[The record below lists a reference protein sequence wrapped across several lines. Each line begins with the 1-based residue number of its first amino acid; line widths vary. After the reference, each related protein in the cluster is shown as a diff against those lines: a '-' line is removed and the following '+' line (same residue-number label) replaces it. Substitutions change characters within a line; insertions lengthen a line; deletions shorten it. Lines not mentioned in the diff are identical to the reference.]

1 MQVAPQTN
9 TAQTATH
16 RDRLL
21 GAVVAAPSQE
31 VFRKPLCRC
40 PSGLT
45 LTHSS
50 CLTEE
55 HDLCDLLKSA
65 HQPISSVALKIFQCA
80 SVVAAHGGDLDISE
94 QDASMLSP

>member
-1 MQVAPQTN
+1 MQREMQVEPQTN

-16 RDRLL
+16 GNRLL
-21 GAVVAAPSQE
+21 GAVVAAPSPE

-40 PSGLT
+40 TSGLT
-45 LTHSS
+45 LMHSS

-65 HQPISSVALKIFQCA
+65 HQPASSVALKKSQCV
-80 SVVAAHGGDLDISE
+80 SVVAARGGDLDISE
-94 QDASMLSP
+94 